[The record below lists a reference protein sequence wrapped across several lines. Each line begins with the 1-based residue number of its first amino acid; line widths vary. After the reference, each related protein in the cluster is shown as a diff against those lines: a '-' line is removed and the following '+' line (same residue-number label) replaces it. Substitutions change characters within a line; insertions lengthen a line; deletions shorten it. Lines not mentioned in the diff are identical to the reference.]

1 MLTRLFTVVV
11 TLLAFLHTFAL
22 AAPLKK
28 TYALPKP
35 IYYPFNA
42 VHFRSTYSSIPPD
55 TKIELAWEGGSG
67 NGYEV
72 YYIPQW
78 ADEENYYPVDIA
90 TTSLRS
96 VKWQTPKRDAFPEGT
111 TFIVGVKDVTV
122 GPGSDWYDLTG
133 LVKFGEN

>member
-67 NGYEV
+67 NGYV
-72 YYIPQW
+72 RAPAAALAW
-78 ADEENYYPVDIA
+78 LA
-90 TTSLRS
+90 L
-96 VKWQTPKRDAFPEGT
+96 
-111 TFIVGVKDVTV
+111 TV
-122 GPGSDWYDLTG
+122 GHRRFTISLNG
-133 LVKFGEN
+133 LMKRTTT